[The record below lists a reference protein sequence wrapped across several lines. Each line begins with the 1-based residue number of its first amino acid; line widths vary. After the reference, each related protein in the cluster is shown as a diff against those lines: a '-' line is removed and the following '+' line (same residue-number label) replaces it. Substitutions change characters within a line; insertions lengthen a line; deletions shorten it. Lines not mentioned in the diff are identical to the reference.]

1 MYFLLRHVCL
11 SAVLF
16 SCIILQCTHLVRA
29 SIVDSTSIETPSSI
43 NLGFKSQPIWL
54 EIDVEQ
60 TSPDITHYLT
70 VGPRYVDRVQLYSAD
85 DLSTPLATFGD
96 TLPIAETETLF
107 GYAAKLPPSEQP
119 KTYYL
124 KVESD
129 NVLQF
134 DINVKTQAELRLAER
149 DFMANLALVVGI
161 TAFFLIWAASN
172 WAKSR
177 DQLIAFFIF
186 RQSILLVSILVQFG
200 WFQFKLQETQSDIHN
215 LTVVTYI
222 FAAHLFDW
230 QLLKRYRLPPVLSA
244 IILAL
249 LLSYPIKLLLLATD
263 LTTLALRINILTVL
277 FGLLIFITATFFV
290 SPRKTSEIPIDRKW
304 LRVYYVLQ
312 LVTPGAMAMLAVSD
326 IEISMDHLALLA
338 IWYSVVQGLIIFSI
352 LNLHMRNKERQ
363 QQFLKRQVAELSVRA
378 QIESAK
384 HTEVSDL
391 LAMLAHELKTP
402 LATMKMV
409 TAGMHRADKLDMS
422 IQNMVEVLDTCA
434 QLDWVESQGNTTES
448 ETIAFSELV
457 ANCQSIVDA
466 PESFIVSGHEVTFS
480 LDAKTLRIIIDNLVR
495 NSIKYAKGPEPSGIS
510 WDVVGHNLVI
520 EVFNPFPAAT
530 QLDLPQ
536 LTTKYYRHP
545 ASHRTI
551 GTGLG
556 LYITARLV
564 ERLNGQLELDQTDNQ
579 VIATVTIPL
588 GTPELKHA

>member
-326 IEISMDHLALLA
+326 IEISIDHLALLA

-556 LYITARLV
+556 LYIAARLV